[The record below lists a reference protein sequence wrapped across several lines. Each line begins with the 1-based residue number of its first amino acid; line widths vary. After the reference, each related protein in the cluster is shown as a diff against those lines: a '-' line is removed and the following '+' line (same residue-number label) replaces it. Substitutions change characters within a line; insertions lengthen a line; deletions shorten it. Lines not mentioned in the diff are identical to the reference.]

1 MAFYPAREALQ
12 KTLGFETSE
21 KQPTSSQHY
30 GSTILLSIVITLLG
44 LYIRSVGKVYAL
56 IGGVAATT
64 LAYILPAASYL
75 ATRSIRGQVHDE
87 SKQTLLQQ
95 HDNSRS
101 YQSIGECSSSS
112 SSNSSSDGN
121 RPIIAV
127 EEEPVVINLDDGS
140 PCWYLD
146 LAAGLLIVWGFVV
159 MFYST
164 KGVFAQT

>member
-1 MAFYPAREALQ
+1 
-12 KTLGFETSE
+12 
-21 KQPTSSQHY
+21 
-30 GSTILLSIVITLLG
+30 VLG

-75 ATRSIRGQVHDE
+75 ATRSIRGQLHDE

-95 HDNSRS
+95 HDNNRS
-101 YQSIGECSSSS
+101 YHSIGECSSSS
-112 SSNSSSDGN
+112 TSSDN
-121 RPIIAV
+121 DNKPIIAI
-127 EEEPVVINLDDGS
+127 EEEPVVIDLDDGS

-164 KGVFAQT
+164 KGVFAQP